1 MKYLRL
7 FKESYDEK
15 VFLDDSFLDNLI
27 DDINLVFIDFVDD
40 NEDALWINDAY
51 KYRGFIEVN
60 VEYVQDEYSKDSLKI
75 TEYQK
80 GDFNRYINW
89 LKNKITIMEDVYTG
103 VKRLSDMYP
112 ELDFIPQ
119 DWNSSSLVRIRIF
132 KK

>member
-15 VFLDDSFLDNLI
+15 VFRDDSFLDNLI
-27 DDINLVFIDFVDD
+27 NDINLVFIDFVDD
-40 NEDALWINDAY
+40 NEDAVWINDAY

-60 VEYVQDEYSKDSLKI
+60 VEYVQDEYSKDFD
-75 TEYQK
+75 EYQK
-80 GDFNRYINW
+80 GDFNLYINW

-112 ELDFIPQ
+112 ELDFTTQ
-119 DWNSSSLVRIRIF
+119 DWNSSSFVRIRIF

>member
-60 VEYVQDEYSKDSLKI
+60 VEYVQDEYSKDFD
-75 TEYQK
+75 EYQK
-80 GDFNRYINW
+80 GDFNLYINW

-119 DWNSSSLVRIRIF
+119 DWNSSSLVRIKIS

>member
-7 FKESYDEK
+7 FKESYDEIL
-15 VFLDDSFLDNLI
+15 FLDDSFLDNLV

-51 KYRGFIEVN
+51 RYRGFIEVN
-60 VEYVQDEYSKDSLKI
+60 VEYVQDEYSKDFD
-75 TEYQK
+75 EYQK